1 MKLTI
6 YPLTLDRLPALE
18 DLFGEQRVV
27 NCCWCMYWRIGSDY
41 RKRPREANYA
51 LRFPKI
57 GSKGCCCP
65 LLPIFRSDLTF

>member
-27 NCCWCMYWRIGSDY
+27 NCCWCMY
-41 RKRPREANYA
+41 
-51 LRFPKI
+51 
-57 GSKGCCCP
+57 
-65 LLPIFRSDLTF
+65 